1 MRAHFLL
8 SCRIISDR
16 VLLLLLSTHTH
27 THIQKEKKRETRC
40 LSRIDSRHLIFP
52 SFFSYIFQC
61 VFFFYLDCWLPHF
74 LPSALFPPFTFS
86 RFHQPLTNTQ
96 THWWV
101 VISKMK
107 YTHTHKPSVVVSI
120 PQFPLFMGSAPSRPV
135 VQEMPSNLI
144 GLGEE
149 FAHIQRRQMDEEKKK
164 LIIRKEKN
172 AWENQM
178 AGQFFSFS
186 IKNLKFFT

>member
-27 THIQKEKKRETRC
+27 TLIQKGKRERERETRC

-52 SFFSYIFQC
+52 SFFFLYFSVCLLLLLGLLVAAFPSFRSFPSLY
-61 VFFFYLDCWLPHF
+61 FFKTPPTPHKHTHRHTGGSG
-74 LPSALFPPFTFS
+74 SA
-86 RFHQPLTNTQ
+86 RWN
-96 THWWV
+96 
-101 VISKMK
+101 
-107 YTHTHKPSVVVSI
+107 THTHRQTNRASSFL
-120 PQFPLFMGSAPSRPV
+120 FPNFLFLWVAPPSRPV

-149 FAHIQRRQMDEEKKK
+149 FAHIQRRQIDGEKT
-164 LIIRKEKN
+164 N
-172 AWENQM
+172 W
-178 AGQFFSFS
+178 
-186 IKNLKFFT
+186 